1 MASKHKMIT
10 AVFRDRVNAQSAFDW
25 LQYHGY
31 TSGEINVMMSD
42 QTRKLYETSD
52 TDEKVSSGTLMTEGV
67 ATGGAIG
74 TAVGATLGAIAAIGT
89 SVAIPGLGMI
99 VAGPIVA
106 ALAGGGAGAVAGGLI
121 GGLIG
126 LGIPES
132 NARAYE
138 LALREGG
145 VAIGVVPHS
154 DDDADAIRKRFEE
167 LEGENIVIV

>member
-1 MASKHKMIT
+1 MAKNKMIT

-31 TSGEINVMMSD
+31 TSSEINVMMSD
-42 QTRKLYETSD
+42 QTRKHYEAPDS
-52 TDEKVSSGTLMTEGV
+52 DEKVAHGTMMTEGV
-67 ATGGAIG
+67 AAGGTIG
-74 TAVGATLGAIAAIGT
+74 TAVGATIAGILAAGVT
-89 SVAIPGLGMI
+89 VAVPGVGI

-126 LGIPES
+126 LGISES
-132 NARAYE
+132 NAKAYE

-154 DDDADAIRKRFEE
+154 DEDASEIRKRFEE
-167 LEGENIVIV
+167 LDGENIV

>member
-1 MASKHKMIT
+1 MAKKMIT

-31 TSGEINVMMSD
+31 TSSEINVMMSD
-42 QTRKLYETSD
+42 QTRKHYESA
-52 TDEKVSSGTLMTEGV
+52 ESEERISHGTRMTEGV
-67 ATGGAIG
+67 AAGGTIG

-89 SVAIPGLGMI
+89 SIAIPGLGMV

-106 ALAGGGAGAVAGGLI
+106 ALAGGGAGAVAGGII

-126 LGIPES
+126 LGISES
-132 NARAYE
+132 NAKAYE

-154 DDDADAIRKRFEE
+154 DEDAEQIKKRFEE
-167 LEGENIVIV
+167 LDGENIVTV